1 MNDEKRTK
9 IGVFICRC
17 GGNISD
23 YVNVEKVREAAEKEP
38 GVVLAKTTMF
48 TCSDAAQQE
57 IADAI
62 QKEGLDGIVVASCSP
77 KLHLYTFRSMA
88 ERAGLNPYRY
98 TQVNLR
104 EQCSWSHRNDM
115 EAATEKGVALVRAG
129 IARVRLSKSLENF
142 RVATFPAVL
151 VIGAG
156 VAGMRAALALSDL
169 GLAVHVIE
177 KAEQPGGW
185 TSDLGATF
193 PNNREGSG
201 LIETL
206 RQAIEKN
213 DTITLYKGAGV
224 IERSGSIGSFTVK
237 VRLSTGDTLTLQ
249 VGAVIVATGFDA
261 YTPAGGEF
269 GYGLPGVVTLPEF
282 RRLLQKTRGPLIING
297 RRVKTIAYVY
307 CVGSRQVADADHPE
321 AHAYCSRYCCTAAVH
336 TAILVSD
343 LDPSVNQY
351 HLYRDMRTYGKYEL
365 LYNQALAK
373 GSLFVKFEREEPPS
387 VSIENDNLKVVVK
400 DQLMGG
406 QYLEIPADLV
416 ALVTGMVPRP
426 DNEALVNTL
435 KLPIGLDG
443 FFNEIHPKLRPVET
457 VVSGVF
463 IAGAAQ
469 GPKTIAESVASSLAA
484 ATKSAAL
491 LLKGYVDLEP
501 FVAAVDAARC
511 TGCNECLSA
520 CPYEA
525 IVETVVAGRQLVQ
538 VVPSLC
544 KGGGACVPI
553 CPEGAIDIVGYS
565 DREVTAM
572 IDALAAE
579 AVHA

>member
-1 MNDEKRTK
+1 MSEEKKKR
-9 IGVFICRC
+9 IGVFICHC

-23 YVNVEKVREAAEKEP
+23 YVDVEKVREEAEKES

-48 TCSDAAQQE
+48 ACSDAAQQE

-115 EAATEKGVALVRAG
+115 EAATDKGAALVRAG
-129 IARVRLSKSLENF
+129 IARVRLSESLENF
-142 RVATFPAVL
+142 RVTTLPAVL

-156 VAGMRAALALSDL
+156 VAGMRAALALADL
-169 GLAVHVIE
+169 GLAVHVVE

-185 TSDLGATF
+185 TSELGATF
-193 PNNREGSG
+193 PNNRKGSE

-206 RQAIEKN
+206 RQTMEKRE
-213 DTITLYKGAGV
+213 TITLYKGAEV
-224 IERSGSIGSFTVK
+224 IERSGSVGSFTVK

-249 VGAVIVATGFDA
+249 AGAVIVATGFDA
-261 YTPAGGEF
+261 YAPADGEF
-269 GYGLPGVVTLPEF
+269 GYGLPGVITLPEF
-282 RRLLQKTRGPLIING
+282 RRLLQETRGPLIING

-307 CVGSRQVADADHPE
+307 CVGSRQEADADHPD
-321 AHAYCSRYCCTAAVH
+321 AHTYCSRYCCTAAVH

-343 LDPSVNQY
+343 LDPAINQY
-351 HLYRDMRTYGKYEL
+351 HLYRDMRTYGKNEL
-365 LYNQALAK
+365 LYEEVGRR
-373 GSLFVKFEREEPPS
+373 GSVFVRWDPGDSPEVRQ
-387 VSIENDNLKVVVK
+387 ENGHLLVRVADLL
-400 DQLMGG
+400 DAGDHM
-406 QYLEIPADLV
+406 EIPVDLV
-416 ALVTGMVPRP
+416 VLVTGMVPRQ
-426 DNEALVNTL
+426 NRELESIF
-435 KLPIGLDG
+435 KLPLGKEG

-457 VVSGVF
+457 VVNGVF

-469 GPKTIAESVASSLAA
+469 SPKTVAESVASSLAA
-484 ATKSAAL
+484 ASKSAAL
-491 LLKGYVDLEP
+491 LLKGYVELEP
-501 FVAAVDAARC
+501 FVATVDTERC
-511 TGCNECLSA
+511 TGCNECLAA

-525 IVETVVAGRQLVQ
+525 IEQTVVAGRQLVQ

-544 KGGGACVPI
+544 KGGGACVPV
-553 CPEGAIDIVGYS
+553 CPEGAIDLIGYS
-565 DREVTAM
+565 DREITSM
-572 IDALAAE
+572 IDALARE
-579 AVHA
+579 VVHA